1 MKLISAIS
9 AGSGAVNEDGLGF
22 VGTGDQIST
31 AWIFDGVTGI
41 NSRNYL
47 PGGSDA
53 AWLVARANQHLHV
66 LASTTLSLKDILL
79 QLVQRLVTEW
89 NEIAPTLNLPIDYDP
104 PAACLTLVKNYR
116 GRWRALRLGDSCLFA
131 MFADELKIRLV
142 ESSNNN
148 FDAWLSQAAKKR
160 RAEGITDIKA
170 LLAEFRPQLI
180 AARKTRNTPGGYGI
194 LEVGMA
200 TLQHAEFSELG
211 SSDAI
216 MICTDGFYRAVDHYR
231 LFSDQQ
237 LLSKCLCDHGVEDV
251 LREIRDTE
259 HADPDCIEF
268 ERFKP
273 ADDATALVLRT

>member
-1 MKLISAIS
+1 MKLIGAIS
-9 AGSGAVNEDGLGF
+9 AGGGAVNEDGLGF
-22 VGTGDQIST
+22 IGSNNQVTA

-41 NSRNYL
+41 NNRNYL

-53 AWLVARANQHLHV
+53 AWLVARANQHLQV
-66 LASTTLSLKDILL
+66 LAAGALSLKDILL

-89 NEIAPTLNLPIDYDP
+89 NEIAPTLNLPTDYDP
-104 PAACLTLVKNYR
+104 PAACLTLVKNNG
-116 GRWRALRLGDSCLFA
+116 GRWQALRLGDSCLFA

-142 ESSNNN
+142 ESPNNN
-148 FDAWLSQAAKKR
+148 FDAWLSQTAKKR
-160 RAEGITDIKA
+160 RAEGITDIMA

-180 AARKTRNTPGGYGI
+180 AARKMRNTPGGYGI
-194 LEVGMA
+194 LEADMA

-211 SSDAI
+211 SPDAI
-216 MICTDGFYRAVDHYR
+216 IICTDGFYRAVDHYR

-251 LREIRDTE
+251 LREIRDVE
-259 HADPDCIEF
+259 RADPDCIEF

>member
-1 MKLISAIS
+1 MKLVGAIS

-22 VGTGDQIST
+22 ISSGDQVT
-31 AWIFDGVTGI
+31 AAWVFDGVTGI

-47 PGGSDA
+47 PDDSDA
-53 AWLVARANQHLHV
+53 AWLVARANQHLQV
-66 LASTTLSLKDILL
+66 LAAATLSLKDILL

-89 NEIAPTLNLPIDYDP
+89 KEIAPTLNLPSDYDR
-104 PAACLTLVKNYR
+104 PAACLTLVKNYG
-116 GRWRALRLGDSCLFA
+116 GRWWALRLGDSCLFA

-142 ESSNNN
+142 ESPNNN
-148 FDAWLSQAAKKR
+148 FDTWLSQAAKKR
-160 RAEGITDIKA
+160 RAEGIIDIKV

-194 LEVGMA
+194 LEADMA

-211 SSDAI
+211 SPDAI
-216 MICTDGFYRAVDHYR
+216 ALCTDGFYRAVDHYR

-251 LREIRDTE
+251 LQKIRDVE
-259 HADPDCIEF
+259 RADPDCTEF